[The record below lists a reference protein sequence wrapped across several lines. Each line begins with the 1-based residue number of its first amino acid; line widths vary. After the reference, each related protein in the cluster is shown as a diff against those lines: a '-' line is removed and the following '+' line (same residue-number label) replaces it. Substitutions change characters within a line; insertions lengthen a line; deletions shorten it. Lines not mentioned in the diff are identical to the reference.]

1 VVESLAGLL
10 LLALVI
16 ALLLA
21 FAKGGTQA
29 VGTWLHSKFV
39 GET

>member
-1 VVESLAGLL
+1 MVESLAGILL
-10 LLALVI
+10 SLLAI

-21 FAKGGTQA
+21 YIKGGMQA